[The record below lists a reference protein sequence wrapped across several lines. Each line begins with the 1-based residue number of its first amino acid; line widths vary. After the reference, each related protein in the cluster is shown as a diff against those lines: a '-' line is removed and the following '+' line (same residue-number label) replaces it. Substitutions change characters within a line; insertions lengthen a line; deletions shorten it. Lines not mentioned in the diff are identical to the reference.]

1 MHKIGRGLMKE
12 QKYGLNTLFQ
22 RNSVIGRLFWL
33 YVPLFLI
40 FASGWYLINKR
51 ATDQNRAIE
60 DIKQL
65 HVNIQRGCQELDIAV
80 QTYIHVRKS
89 RILIKNTTSVD
100 SIWNSRIKA
109 SVDSLT
115 NIANSVNDLELK
127 SKVKT
132 VRGFIIALDKQFDR
146 LNKFDVTTL
155 NSTQNDPFKTE
166 ESKPTRAS
174 QDFEDIDREIN
185 SLSIQIHRALN
196 ETVVIHEVALNDQV
210 AIIKRKNLIN
220 ANYYAVFAFIIL
232 IAGIVI
238 SFIVFPRTINFV
250 NEIKEHV
257 NRLLHGKFPD
267 KLNASVYEMNDL
279 VDKVNE
285 LTESFSKLEVFAEQ
299 VGSGNFD
306 TDIEVFDELGDMG
319 QALAKMQDS
328 LRQISV
334 SNQQRNWFNE
344 GFAKFGNILRNDE
357 EQSFEL
363 FYESI
368 ITNLVK
374 YLNINQGGIFVLNEN
389 GASTGPYLELKA
401 SYAYNRNKYIKK
413 KLTKEDGLVGQ
424 AWREADTV
432 YITDIPY
439 DYVNITSGLGG
450 SRPKSIL
457 IVPLLTGDNEMMGVV
472 ELASFEEFQEHQI
485 DFVKQLSESIA
496 GTISRVKTAMRTQ
509 ELLLRSQEMTE
520 KVRAQDKER
529 ENTMKELMK
538 AKTDIEHASVELE
551 TQLKAMNESFTVLE
565 SDVEGNYLEANELIQ
580 NISGY
585 SRSELVGRHYTIL
598 LRHRADA
605 VQQEWDEIV
614 KGKIVK
620 GEFVRYAKDGHKFW
634 LYEIVYPVYDASGE
648 LKRINS
654 IGYEITKQKVQ
665 EQSIQEQLQAMQ
677 TNEEK
682 VMRRI
687 KEVRESANIKLE
699 RLKEDFA
706 KQMEEKDRIIETL
719 RG

>member
-1 MHKIGRGLMKE
+1 MGKGFMKE

-22 RNSVIGRLFWL
+22 RNSVISRLFWL
-33 YVPLFLI
+33 YLPLFLV
-40 FASGWYLINKR
+40 FAGGWYLINKR
-51 ATDQNRAIE
+51 AQDQNQAIE
-60 DIKQL
+60 NLKKRHKD
-65 HVNIQRGCQELDIAV
+65 IQRSCQDLDIAV
-80 QTYIHVRKS
+80 QTFIQVRKS
-89 RILIKNTTSVD
+89 RALIKRNTSVD
-100 SIWNSRIKA
+100 SIWKSRVKV
-109 SVDSLT
+109 SLDSLKSVSVT
-115 NIANSVNDLELK
+115 VNDLELK

-132 VRGFIIALDKQFDR
+132 VGGFIAALDGQFGR
-146 LNKFDVTTL
+146 LNRFDLATL
-155 NSTQNDPFKTE
+155 SDNNNDPFGSKE
-166 ESKPTRAS
+166 DNKPTQAS
-174 QDFEDIDREIN
+174 QDFENIDREIN
-185 SLSIQIHRALN
+185 ALSIQIHRALN
-196 ETVVIHEVALNDQV
+196 ETVVFHEVALEDQIEV
-210 AIIKRKNLIN
+210 IKRKNLSD
-220 ANYYAVFAFIIL
+220 ANYYAVFAFFIL

-238 SFIVFPRTINFV
+238 SFVVLPRTINFV
-250 NEIKEHV
+250 NDIKEHI
-257 NRLLHGKFPD
+257 NSLLHGKFPK
-267 KLNASVYEMNDL
+267 KLNASVYEMVGL

-285 LTESFSKLEVFAEQ
+285 LSESFRKLEIFADQ

-306 TDIEVFDELGDMG
+306 TSIEVFDELGDMG

-334 SNQQRNWFNE
+334 ANQQRNWFNE

-389 GASTGPYLELKA
+389 GEATGPYLELKA

-413 KLTKEDGLVGQ
+413 KLTQEDGLVGQ
-424 AWREADTV
+424 AWRESDTV
-432 YITDIPY
+432 YVTDIPY

-472 ELASFEEFQEHQI
+472 ELASFDEFQQHQI

-509 ELLLRSQEMTE
+509 ELLSESQQMAE
-520 KVRAQDKER
+520 KVKLQDRER
-529 ENTMKELMK
+529 ENTLKELMK
-538 AKTDIEHASVELE
+538 AKTDIEHTSLELE
-551 TQLKAMNESFTVLE
+551 SQLKALNESFTVLE
-565 SDVEGNYLEANELIQ
+565 SDSEGNYLEANQLIQ
-580 NISGY
+580 EISGY
-585 SRSELVGRHYTIL
+585 SRSELVGRHYTVL
-598 LRHRADA
+598 LRHRADE

-634 LYEIVYPVYDASGE
+634 LYEIVYPVYDAAGN
-648 LKRINS
+648 LKKVNS
-654 IGYEITKQKVQ
+654 IGYEITKQKLQ

-677 TNEEK
+677 MNEEK

-687 KEVRESANIKLE
+687 KEVREKSNLKLE

-706 KQMEEKDRIIETL
+706 KQIEEKDRIIETL

>member
-1 MHKIGRGLMKE
+1 MGKGFMKE

-22 RNSVIGRLFWL
+22 RNSVTGRLFWL
-33 YVPLFLI
+33 YLPLFLV

-51 ATDQNRAIE
+51 AQDQNQAIE
-60 DIKQL
+60 NLKKR
-65 HVNIQRGCQELDIAV
+65 HKNIQRGCQDLDIAI
-80 QTYIHVRKS
+80 QTFIQIRKS
-89 RILIKNTTSVD
+89 RALIKRNTSVD
-100 SIWNSRIKA
+100 SIWKSRVKNA
-109 SVDSLT
+109 LDSLK
-115 NIANSVNDLELK
+115 NMEASLNDVELK
-127 SKVKT
+127 SKVKI
-132 VRGFIIALDKQFDR
+132 VGGFITALDEQFGR
-146 LNKFDVTTL
+146 LNRFDFATL
-155 NSTQNDPFKTE
+155 SDNSDPLSLGE
-166 ESKPTRAS
+166 NKPTQAS
-174 QDFEDIDREIN
+174 QDFENIDREIN
-185 SLSIQIHRALN
+185 ALSVQIHRALN
-196 ETVVIHEVALNDQV
+196 ETVVYHEVALEDQIE
-210 AIIKRKNLIN
+210 IIKRKNLSD
-220 ANYYAVFAFIIL
+220 ANYYAVFAFFIL
-232 IAGIVI
+232 IAGIII
-238 SFIVFPRTINFV
+238 SFVVLPHTINFV
-250 NEIKEHV
+250 NEIKDHV
-257 NRLLHGKFPD
+257 NNLLHGKFPK

-279 VDKVNE
+279 VEKVNE
-285 LTESFSKLEVFAEQ
+285 LTESFRKLEIFADQ

-306 TDIEVFDELGDMG
+306 TNIEVFDELGDMG

-334 SNQQRNWFNE
+334 TNQQRNWFNE

-389 GASTGPYLELKA
+389 GEATGAYLELKA

-432 YITDIPY
+432 YVTDIPY

-457 IVPLLTGDNEMMGVV
+457 IVPLLTGDSEMMGVV
-472 ELASFEEFQEHQI
+472 ELASFDEFQQHQI

-496 GTISRVKTAMRTQ
+496 GTISRVKTSMRTQ
-509 ELLLRSQEMTE
+509 ELLLESQQMAE
-520 KVRAQDKER
+520 KVRAQDRER
-529 ENTMKELMK
+529 ENTLKELMK
-538 AKTDIEHASVELE
+538 AKTDIEHTSLELE
-551 TQLKAMNESFTVLE
+551 SQLNALNESFTVLE
-565 SDVEGNYLEANELIQ
+565 SDAEGNYLEANELIQ
-580 NISGY
+580 KVSGY
-585 SRSELVGRHYTIL
+585 SHDELVGRHYTVL

-605 VQQEWDEIV
+605 VQQEWDEII

-634 LYEIVYPVYDASGE
+634 LYEIVYPVYDAAGT
-648 LKRINS
+648 LKKVNS
-654 IGYEITKQKVQ
+654 IGYEITKQKIQ
-665 EQSIQEQLQAMQ
+665 EQNIQEQLQSMQ
-677 TNEEK
+677 MNEEK

-687 KEVRESANIKLE
+687 KEVREKSNLKLE